1 MVTFFRGVNHPG
13 PNASMLKRHDM
24 IVAAYKA
31 AEGKFKNYVTGG
43 SHPLTLNGTL
53 ELISAMNVEPL
64 DQIWE
69 IGCGVPVLAASLS
82 AASGSTV
89 LCTDVENTQQQIEL
103 IMETTM
109 ENRDISKSNALLD
122 MIYREKLDDIGLFI
136 RKYKP
141 FGKDQLTLTQ
151 LYTEL
156 NLVIEEMETDPSTI
170 PRAATNRTRQKV
182 NPKTTSGTDRSAG
195 ENDQEKADDDDES
208 EADDESASEAD
219 DALAADAD
227 DALAADGAFYDV
239 SSNHESDDESDTASK
254 INSPHIKNNLMEAA
268 CAEANK
274 ENRSCNIQSSSQ
286 AQAGSKRPLGM
297 TLNNHT
303 KTARR
308 L

>member
-1 MVTFFRGVNHPG
+1 MITFFRGSNRTG
-13 PNASMLKRHDM
+13 PHVSLDNRKNM
-24 IVAAYKA
+24 IATAYYITKK
-31 AEGKFKNYVTGG
+31 KFNNVSGG
-43 SHPLTLNGTL
+43 SHPLTFKGTL
-53 ELISAMNVEPL
+53 ELISAMNVEPS

-89 LCTDVENTQQQIEL
+89 LCTDVENIQQQIEL

-156 NLVIEEMETDPSTI
+156 NLAIEEMETDPSTI

-195 ENDQEKADDDDES
+195 ENDQEKADDESVS

-239 SSNHESDDESDTASK
+239 SSSDESDDESDTASK

>member
-1 MVTFFRGVNHPG
+1 MSNICTECN
-13 PNASMLKRHDM
+13 
-24 IVAAYKA
+24 
-31 AEGKFKNYVTGG
+31 
-43 SHPLTLNGTL
+43 
-53 ELISAMNVEPL
+53 ISY
-64 DQIWE
+64 
-69 IGCGVPVLAASLS
+69 PVLN
-82 AASGSTV
+82 V
-89 LCTDVENTQQQIEL
+89 V
-103 IMETTM
+103 
-109 ENRDISKSNALLD
+109 
-122 MIYREKLDDIGLFI
+122 

-156 NLVIEEMETDPSTI
+156 NLAIEEMETDPSTI

-208 EADDESASEAD
+208 
-219 DALAADAD
+219 DAD